1 MIETQKKEENAEA
14 RALRYFTLM
23 KDAFIEQ
30 DYVRTIDL
38 FDAMKGELST
48 IPDAFNDCLTVRY
61 RADRLR
67 QDALRDIG
75 RRLDSANEA
84 IEKQTIKD
92 RDYADLEYEY
102 AKFLVDGATDI
113 VTKYRILRSYG
124 EGM

>member
-1 MIETQKKEENAEA
+1 MIDTQKKEENAEA
-14 RALRYFTLM
+14 RALRYFSLM

-61 RADRLR
+61 KADRLR
-67 QDALRDIG
+67 KEAMDDINL
-75 RRLDSANEA
+75 RLDSANEA

-102 AKFLVDGATDI
+102 AKFLVDGATEI
-113 VTKYRILRSYG
+113 LTRFRILRSFP
-124 EGM
+124 ES